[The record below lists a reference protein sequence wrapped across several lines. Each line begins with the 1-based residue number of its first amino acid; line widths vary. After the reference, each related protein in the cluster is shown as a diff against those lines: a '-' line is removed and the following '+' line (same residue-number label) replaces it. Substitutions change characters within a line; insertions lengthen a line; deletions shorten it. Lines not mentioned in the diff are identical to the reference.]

1 MSRGLRLLALLGMA
15 AAAPACG
22 GTLAN
27 LPTAPTPTISTDTF
41 SGTLTR
47 NGAATYP
54 FAALQSGNVTASL
67 TSVGSDNT
75 IPIGLGLGT
84 WNGSACQILLANDSA
99 TPGVLVK
106 AIVNAA
112 GSLCVRVYDVGN
124 VVGPLSYEVNVVHP

>member
-1 MSRGLRLLALLGMA
+1 
-15 AAAPACG
+15 
-22 GTLAN
+22 
-27 LPTAPTPTISTDTF
+27 
-41 SGTLTR
+41 
-47 NGAATYP
+47 
-54 FAALQSGNVTASL
+54 L